1 MKMSNTA
8 LVKVMWDSTNKYNH
22 HDHDGEDHEQEG
34 HDHDGEDVVV
44 E

>member
-22 HDHDGEDHEQEG
+22 DGEDHEQEG
-34 HDHDGEDVVV
+34 HDHDGEDVIV